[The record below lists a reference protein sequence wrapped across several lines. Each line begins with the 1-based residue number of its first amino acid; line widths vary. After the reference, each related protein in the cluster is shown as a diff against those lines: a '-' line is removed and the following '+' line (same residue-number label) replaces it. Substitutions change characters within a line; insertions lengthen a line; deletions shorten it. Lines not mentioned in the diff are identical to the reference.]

1 MKQTSF
7 KTCIAVFV
15 LCVGLLATACKSK
28 TTDTNAAN
36 NDTAS
41 TSMEPKQDNATVKPD
56 TMQTQAP
63 QISPDDSLTT
73 MAKDA
78 IKDYP
83 GVTATVNN
91 GEVTLTGDIT
101 RAKLPKLM
109 MAVQAMHPKKV
120 NNNLTI
126 K

>member
-1 MKQTSF
+1 MKQLSF
-7 KTCIAVFV
+7 RTFMMAIVLYAGVSFV
-15 LCVGLLATACKSK
+15 ACKSK
-28 TTDTNAAN
+28 DSGTTNTDTAP
-36 NDTAS
+36 S
-41 TSMEPKQDNATVKPD
+41 MMEPKQDNATVRPD
-56 TMQTQAP
+56 TAQVM
-63 QISPDDSLTT
+63 ISPNDSLTN

-78 IKDYP
+78 VKDYP
-83 GVTATVNN
+83 GVTANVSN

>member
-1 MKQTSF
+1 MKQLLSTTFMMAVALYAGLSF
-7 KTCIAVFV
+7 
-15 LCVGLLATACKSK
+15 TACKSK
-28 TTDTNAAN
+28 DNAAN
-36 NDTAS
+36 EQKTDTAS
-41 TSMEPKQDNATVKPD
+41 TMMEPQQDNATVKPD
-56 TMQTQAP
+56 TMP
-63 QISPDDSLTT
+63 VKISADDSLTT

-78 IKDYP
+78 VKDYP

>member
-1 MKQTSF
+1 MKHSPF
-7 KTCIAVFV
+7 KSSLLVIALSAGLFV
-15 LCVGLLATACKSK
+15 TACKSK
-28 TTDTNAAN
+28 DSSNAAN
-36 NDTAS
+36 NDTVTAPI
-41 TSMEPKQDNATVKPD
+41 EPQPDNASVRPD

-78 IKDYP
+78 VKDYP
-83 GVTATVNN
+83 GVTATVSD

-101 RAKLPKLM
+101 RSKLPKLM
-109 MAVQAMHPKKV
+109 MAVNAMHPKKV
-120 NNNLTI
+120 NNKLTI

>member
-1 MKQTSF
+1 MKHSSFRVGAAVLILAAGLSATS
-7 KTCIAVFV
+7 
-15 LCVGLLATACKSK
+15 CKSK
-28 TTDTNAAN
+28 KTDTNATN

-41 TSMEPKQDNATVKPD
+41 TYMEPKQDNATARPD
-56 TMQTQAP
+56 TGMVTV
-63 QISPDDSLTT
+63 SPDDSLTT

-78 IKDYP
+78 VKDYP
-83 GVTATVNN
+83 GVTATVAN
-91 GEVTLTGDIT
+91 GEVTLTGNIA

-109 MAVQAMHPKKV
+109 MAVNAMHPKKV

>member
-1 MKQTSF
+1 MKHSSSKF
-7 KTCIAVFV
+7 LVMAFVIAA
-15 LCVGLLATACKSK
+15 GLSATACKSK
-28 TTDTNAAN
+28 TADSNAVN

-41 TSMEPKQDNATVKPD
+41 TYMEPKQDNATVRPD
-56 TMQTQAP
+56 TAMVTV
-63 QISPDDSLTT
+63 SPDDSLTT

-78 IKDYP
+78 VKDYP

-109 MAVQAMHPKKV
+109 MAVNAMHPKKV

>member
-1 MKQTSF
+1 MKQTSL
-7 KTCIAVFV
+7 KTGIAALA
-15 LCVGLLATACKSK
+15 LCAGLLTTSCKSK
-28 TTDTNAAN
+28 TADTNAAN

-41 TSMEPKQDNATVKPD
+41 ANIEPQQDNTTVKPD

-63 QISPDDSLTT
+63 QVSPDDSLTT

-78 IKDYP
+78 VKDYP
-83 GVTATVNN
+83 GITATVSN

-109 MAVQAMHPKKV
+109 MAVQSMHPKKV